1 MSTIYCPLCV
11 LKPEE
16 IFLSND
22 LCQARWDS
30 NPVNEGHVLIV
41 PIRHFA
47 DYFDATDDE
56 KRSLWEVLEDAKEL
70 VMGKYNPDGFNIGVN
85 VGEAAGQSVF
95 HVHIHLIPRYKG
107 DVPDPKGGVR
117 GVIPCKQKY

>member
-1 MSTIYCPLCV
+1 MITNDCPFCV
-11 LKPEE
+11 PRSER

-22 LCQARWDS
+22 LCHARWDRH
-30 NPVNEGHVLIV
+30 PVNEGHVLIV
-41 PIRHFA
+41 PVRHFA

-56 KRSLWEVLEDAKEL
+56 KRSFWEMLKKAKEL
-70 VMGKYNPDGFNIGVN
+70 VADKYKPDGFNIGVN
-85 VGEAAGQSVF
+85 VGEAAGQSVL

-117 GVIPCKQKY
+117 GVLPRKQKY

>member
-1 MSTIYCPLCV
+1 MSSKDCPFCIPNS
-11 LKPEE
+11 KR
-16 IFLSND
+16 IFLSNT
-22 LCQARWDS
+22 LCRARWDR

-41 PIRHFA
+41 PVRHFA

-56 KRSLWEVLEDAKEL
+56 KRSLWEMLEKAKEL
-70 VMGKYNPDGFNIGVN
+70 IADKYKPDGFNIGVN

-95 HVHIHLIPRYKG
+95 HVHIHLIPRYEG

-117 GVIPCKQKY
+117 SVLPHKQKY